1 MKPKQIRF
9 VQEYVKNGCTNA
21 VAAYIAA
28 GYSANASAAAC
39 ASRLLKNDEVQAE
52 IQKYIDAAKDKA
64 VVTAAEVLME
74 LKRIAT
80 VDLSKAYSPDG
91 HLLPIHEMPED
102 VRRAIAGIETEE
114 LWEFNEESQKKE
126 RVGTVTKVKTWDKNK
141 ALENLGR
148 YFKMFTDKVE
158 TNELSGLA
166 ESIKS
171 ARHRTAK
178 ETKGESTEPSGT

>member
-9 VQEYVKNGCTNA
+9 VQEYIKTGLTDA
-21 VAAYIAA
+21 TAAYIAA
-28 GYSANASAAAC
+28 GYSAKGATAC
-39 ASRLLKNDEVQAE
+39 ASRLLKNANVQAE
-52 IQKYIDAAKDKA
+52 IQKYMDAAKDKA
-64 VVTAAEVLME
+64 VVSAAEVLME

-148 YFKMFTDKVE
+148 YFKMFTDKIEVKD
-158 TNELSGLA
+158 TTDRAAALA
-166 ESIKS
+166 K
-171 ARHRTAK
+171 ARKRIGKADDEK
-178 ETKGESTEPSGT
+178 PAGN